1 MIRKFEKDVAVIE
14 KLKSRPNLR
23 DGMTDV
29 ELKKKYDE
37 AARLI
42 KEFINEVLIPDIV
55 AGNIPADVTD
65 LGEGAISTVQGAIA
79 ALKNQ
84 INGIV
89 KGEFPDGSIGVDLLD
104 SEVKRYL
111 YGGVP
116 IPTSKKPELGAYDP
130 GQMWLN
136 TNNGTLNVLL
146 NTGEYIPIY
155 TPVLPVSEGGTGN
168 SYFDKNAILIG
179 NADGGLQ
186 AVAKAGND
194 DAILMSKNDAPQW
207 GSIDVV
213 REALGSLR
221 FASGTYMG
229 DWEASGNRNLTRT
242 ISLTVSP
249 KVLFVFNKNPSSPLH
264 LHPSGSTSGGEA
276 ERAAVLC
283 AGQTDGWKHHSG
295 NTSGLHMNTARL
307 SGNQLVLAAESGNP
321 RWLNSNG
328 SEYKWVAIY

>member
-1 MIRKFEKDVAVIE
+1 MIRKFEKDIAVIE
-14 KLKSRPNLR
+14 KLRSRPNLR

-37 AARLI
+37 ASRLI

-65 LGEGAISTVQGAIA
+65 LGEGASSTVQGAIA
-79 ALKNQ
+79 ALKEQ

-104 SEVKRYL
+104 SKVKSYL
-111 YGGVP
+111 FGGVP
-116 IPTSKKPELGAYDP
+116 IPTSEKPELGAYDP

-136 TNNGTLNVLL
+136 TNDGTLNVLL

-194 DAILMSKNDAPQW
+194 DAILMSKNNVPQW
-207 GSIDVV
+207 GSVGDII
-213 REALGSLR
+213 ATLGSLR
-221 FASGTYMG
+221 FASDTYKG
-229 DWEASGNRNLTRT
+229 EWEASGDRNLTRT
-242 ISLTVSP
+242 INLTVSP
-249 KVLFVFNKNPSSPLH
+249 KVLFVFNASSPSPLH
-264 LHPSGSTSGGEA
+264 LHPTGSTSGGKA

-283 AGQTDGWKHHSG
+283 DGQTDGWEHHSG
-295 NTSGLHMNTARL
+295 NTSGLHMNTASL

-321 RWLNSNG
+321 RWLNSYG
-328 SEYKWVAIY
+328 STYKWVAIY